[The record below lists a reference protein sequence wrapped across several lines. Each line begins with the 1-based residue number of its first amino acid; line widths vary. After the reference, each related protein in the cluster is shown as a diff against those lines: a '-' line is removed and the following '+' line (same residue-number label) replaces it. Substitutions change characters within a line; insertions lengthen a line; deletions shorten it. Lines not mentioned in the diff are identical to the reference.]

1 MLSLRLKIFTKMKK
15 LTCLFMI
22 VALICSCAF
31 VSAQSV
37 SKSEA
42 DMVASRFVSE
52 KYMAMSK
59 APVEVRFQ
67 ETYADEDMTYMYRY
81 DIGDKGFVI
90 VSASKAVPTV
100 LAYSLDQ
107 NFEMIPPV
115 RDLFEL
121 YKNEIRSAETAK
133 LLPTSK
139 AAAQW
144 AHYTADEFV
153 PNPPKGNVNNYL
165 LTTLWNQNKYYNT
178 YCPWDPAAGSYYD
191 YRVPNGCVA
200 LACAQ
205 IMNYHH
211 YPKSGTGAISYIPM
225 GYPAQTVVFPHH
237 TYHWEAMYDE
247 PMSYANEIA
256 KLAYHI
262 GVAIQMNYSADGSG
276 AATERAKDKLRE
288 TFHYDPSITSY
299 YRNSYPDSTSLLEY
313 VAALKE
319 QIDMKRP
326 VYYAGCSQSSCHAYV
341 LDGYDNE
348 EKFHLNYGWGGAS
361 NGFYEMD
368 NFTSGYTHWDYNFSG
383 EAIMNIFPARSVEDE
398 YCQGHK
404 RLTASFGYV
413 LDGSPTAKPYQA
425 NPDCSWMV
433 ATPDARVYRFSFD
446 RLDLNPDVDFVT
458 IYNGPTVESGVKATF
473 SGTNPPTNEIAV
485 VADSVLITFTSNGNG
500 PAENTDYYGFQ
511 IQYYTTL
518 NAQTCQEYG
527 SMSDWTGVISD
538 GSEEGTDYRPQ
549 TNCNWTVSL
558 NFISGFS
565 IAFPKFDLGYGDF
578 VDVYNATTT
587 PHTLY
592 KRYDIYNPPTGIDMV
607 SFNKMRVN
615 FVSDNWDQGN
625 GFNLQYYAQVGVDN
639 YSGLDDMSIYP
650 NPATDNLFLKF
661 SMQNESKVVVKM
673 LDMAGKTVLVDAF
686 EGVIGENLHTLNV
699 SNVKSG
705 LYVLQIETGNGR
717 AIQKV
722 LVQ

>member
-1 MLSLRLKIFTKMKK
+1 MKK
-15 LTCLFMI
+15 FTCFLMI
-22 VALICSCAF
+22 AALICTSAF

-42 DMVASRFVSE
+42 DMVASRFVAE
-52 KYMAMSK
+52 KYSAMSK
-59 APVEVRFQ
+59 APVEVQ
-67 ETYADEDMTYMYRY
+67 LKEVIADENMTYMYRY
-81 DIGDKGFVI
+81 DIGDKGFVV

-107 NFEMIPPV
+107 NFELIPPV

-133 LLPTSK
+133 LLPTAK

-153 PNPPKGNVNNYL
+153 PNALKGNVNNYL

-178 YCPWDPAAGSYYD
+178 YCPWDAAAGPWYD

-211 YPKSGTGAISYIPM
+211 YPKSGSGAISYMPM
-225 GYPAQTVVFPHH
+225 GYPAQTVIFPQH
-237 TYHWEAMYDE
+237 TYHWDAMYNE

-256 KLAYHI
+256 KLAYHM
-262 GVAIQMNYSADGSG
+262 GVSIQMNYSADGSG
-276 AATERAKDKLRE
+276 AATEMAKNKLRE

-299 YRNSYPDSTSLLEY
+299 YRSSYPDSLSLIEY
-313 VAALKE
+313 VTALKE

-326 VYYAGCSQSSCHAYV
+326 VYYAGCSPSSCHAYV

-368 NFTSGYTHWDYNFSG
+368 NFTSGYTHWDWNFSG
-383 EAIMNIFPARSVEDE
+383 EAIMNIFPARSVPDE

-433 ATPDARVYRFSFD
+433 ATPGARVYRFTFD

-458 IYNGPTVESGVKATF
+458 IYNGPTEESGIKATF
-473 SGTNPPTNEIAV
+473 TGTNPPAETIAV
-485 VADSVLITFTSNGNG
+485 VADSVLITFKSTGNG
-500 PAENTDYYGFQ
+500 PETNTDYYGFQ
-511 IQYYTTL
+511 MAYYTTL
-518 NAQTCQEYG
+518 DAQTCQEYG
-527 SMSDWTGVISD
+527 SMNDWTGVISD
-538 GSEEGTDYRPQ
+538 GSEDGTDYLPQ
-549 TNCNWTVSL
+549 TNCNWTISL

-578 VDVYNATTT
+578 VDVYNATTN
-587 PHTLY
+587 PQTLY
-592 KRYDIYNPPTGIDMV
+592 KRYDIYNPPTGVDMV
-607 SFNKMRVN
+607 NFNKMRVN
-615 FVSDNWDQGN
+615 FVSDNWDQSN

-639 YSGLDDMSIYP
+639 HSGLDDMSVYP

-661 SMQNESKVVVKM
+661 SLQNESKIAVKM

-686 EGVIGENLHTLNV
+686 EGVPGENQRTMNV

-705 LYVLQIETGNGR
+705 LYILQIETGNGR